1 MSLNIRKL
9 QSAEE
14 IEKKKKRNMLIAS
27 IVLIAI
33 LVFSTAGYFS
43 STNEGSDNNKNNK
56 NISEIGNE
64 WVLDYGGQYLRFSNP
79 PEVAENVSMN
89 FDYLIGDYSG
99 KVVYV
104 ASDSDSASY
113 EIGASLGRYTQR
125 IQGACYGKCNKDFPE
140 KNCTEMLIVFSK
152 SNETSRIYQE
162 QSCVFI
168 EGDLKAVDSF
178 LYRIFGV
185 I

>member
-1 MSLNIRKL
+1 MGLNIRKL

-43 STNEGSDNNKNNK
+43 SDSDNGNTKNNK

-89 FDYLIGDYSG
+89 FNYLIDDYSG
-99 KVVYV
+99 KVAYV

-125 IQGACYGKCNKDFPE
+125 MQGACYGKCDKDFPE
-140 KNCTEMLIVFSK
+140 KNCTDYIIVFSK
-152 SNETSRIYQE
+152 SNETSRVYQE
-162 QSCVFI
+162 QNCIFI
-168 EGDLKAVDSF
+168 EGDLKAVDAF
-178 LYRIFGV
+178 LYRVFGV